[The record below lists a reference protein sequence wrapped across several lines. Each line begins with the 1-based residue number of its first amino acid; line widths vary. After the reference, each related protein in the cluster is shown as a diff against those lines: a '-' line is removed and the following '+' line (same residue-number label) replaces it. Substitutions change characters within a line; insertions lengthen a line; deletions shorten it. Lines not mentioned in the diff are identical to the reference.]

1 MVENVFRQL
10 AKRSLEVDPPR
21 VTPPVPYLCIL
32 PVLSTLMLMFLGAP
46 PPKKKRK
53 NTIPP
58 FLWSLKMN
66 CSLGVK
72 QEVYEV
78 VEK

>member
-1 MVENVFRQL
+1 MVESVFRHL
-10 AKRSLEVDPPR
+10 VKRSLEVNPP
-21 VTPPVPYLCIL
+21 PPVPYLCIL
-32 PVLSTLMLMFLGAP
+32 PVLSTLMLMFLGALRPPP
-46 PPKKKRK
+46 PPKKKK
-53 NTIPP
+53 KHHLP
-58 FLWSLKMN
+58 FFMVIN